1 MHYLIRWSVFIAV
14 LVASSTPVF
23 AQFTQQPGPL
33 EPGGGMVWGAIGM
46 QGDVGGSVNSS
57 GIGVVNGARAE
68 INTNTWGERY
78 DAALIV
84 RAGGAFN
91 LSSHDQVFVAF
102 AVQQAEADGADIGLV
117 GGQALTGTFSD
128 YQGWGLDAG
137 YRYVIETSTSAKPFV
152 SASLGVDRIQEI
164 SLSLSSG
171 SFNASDI
178 PFYADSFV
186 MSWRVGTGFLW
197 NINDRLGAIVSLD
210 LKYNG
215 VLSDRSGIG
224 AIGFE
229 RINNTGNRWTLPL
242 MGGVYVKF

>member
-1 MHYLIRWSVFIAV
+1 MRRVIGFVVVALLTAV
-14 LVASSTPVF
+14 APAF
-23 AQFTQQPGPL
+23 AQFNQSPGPL
-33 EPGGGMVWGAIGM
+33 EPGTAMAWVAIGM
-46 QGDVGGSVNSS
+46 QGDIGGSVNSS
-57 GIGVVNGARAE
+57 GVGVVSGARAE

-84 RAGGAFN
+84 RGGGAYN
-91 LSSHDQVFVAF
+91 LTTHDQVFVSF
-102 AVQQAEADGADIGLV
+102 AVQQAEADGAEIGLL

-137 YRYVIETSTSAKPFV
+137 YRFVVDTTISAKPFV
-152 SASLGVDRIQEI
+152 SASLGFDRIQEI

-171 SFNASDI
+171 SFNATEI
-178 PFYADSFV
+178 PFYADSWV

-197 NINDRLGAIVSLD
+197 DINDRLGAIVTLD

-224 AIGFE
+224 TIGFE
-229 RINNTGNRWTLPL
+229 RINDTGNRWTLPL